1 MPTTMDAIKGY
12 GGYLLM
18 VLGFVAICLPYLY
31 YLAKKNLLNIW
42 DKLTPWVPLI
52 LWFLYT
58 AVVLKGKITMTN
70 ALYDNFIIML
80 VTLVLLYFR
89 LIFIKYDKLKD
100 RNVSIII
107 FFGILLLIVG
117 LQLFMPYMRD

>member
-12 GGYLLM
+12 GGYLLI
-18 VLGFVAICLPYLY
+18 VLGFVALCLPYLF
-31 YLAKKNLLNIW
+31 YLRKKNLLNIW

-58 AVVLKGKITMTN
+58 EVVLKGKITMTN
-70 ALYDNFIIML
+70 ALYDNLIIML

-89 LIFIKYDKLKD
+89 VIFIKYDKLKG